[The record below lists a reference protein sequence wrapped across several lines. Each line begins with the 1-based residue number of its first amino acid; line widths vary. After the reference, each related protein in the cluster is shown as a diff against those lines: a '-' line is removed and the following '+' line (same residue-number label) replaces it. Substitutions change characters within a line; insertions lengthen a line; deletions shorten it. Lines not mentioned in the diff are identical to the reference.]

1 MFWNM
6 PEQTFDE
13 VVKPV
18 FNELRSV
25 LSSGNVVRKIKTNK
39 SGKQIRYNNF
49 PGIAD
54 NPVTHV

>member
-1 MFWNM
+1 M

-39 SGKQIRYNNF
+39 SGKPIRYNNF
-49 PGIAD
+49 PGMAD